1 MKGKNI
7 SISFE
12 NIIVVSW
19 EGYFFYLYVKVFV
32 IVYFLRWYR
41 LLSDLKE
48 NFLITV
54 IFFWME
60 YY

>member
-41 LLSDLKE
+41 LLSDFKE